1 MRESHFDGNNFKARK
16 VPENAAI
23 PTIMAP
29 TFVVG
34 DRVHAIVTS
43 LVIISTLRVR

>member
-16 VPENAAI
+16 VPENAQT
-23 PTIMAP
+23 PTTMAP

-34 DRVHAIVTS
+34 DRVHAVLGAFIF
-43 LVIISTLRVR
+43 LLNY